1 MKKLILIS
9 SLLLLFRA
17 AGYGQIEDIRKIQK
31 QLPFI
36 KDSLRYADAL
46 NRLAILSYERNVDST
61 FFYTEKA
68 RSISD
73 RADYSKGK
81 ADAANN
87 LGIFYDMKGNLQ
99 LALRYY
105 NDAYNRYN
113 TIRDTGNM
121 VQATMNIAMV
131 YQEIGKDKKGI
142 ASFKSAIALGKRLSR
157 DSIMSLVYF
166 NYLMLYPSSIKSDS
180 IPVYISRAKEI
191 AKKYNDKRVLLAI
204 QQLTADTYIKDN
216 QREKGIAMLKQ
227 AADDALKNNLYF
239 LSLDIFIDL
248 GDQYMSTDS
257 AKAVD
262 YFKQALEITKQKEYR
277 VYTETLSR
285 KLYNFYTLKK
295 DVPKAFYY
303 SRQLIDLHSEQE
315 KVDNNSGIDYI
326 EYALKDQQL
335 ESTKLRFEYE
345 FWFLL
350 LAVLAFLSTITILI
364 ALWRNWKR
372 LKKTT
377 DALRIQFKQSESIM
391 EALDSMNKNYAR
403 LIKIVAHDL
412 RNPISAINSISLML
426 EPEKQLPAEIE
437 ELMSLIQVS
446 SKNSLDL
453 INELLE
459 TDFDP
464 QQTLTTEEINVDE
477 LLKQCTMLLS
487 FRANEKAQQLILTS
501 NSNVKIWGDRE
512 KLWRVINNLIVNA
525 IKFSPEGSVIN
536 LDSYVVG
543 KDLVIAI
550 KDNGMGIPNEIKNSI
565 FDPFT
570 AARRPGTQGE
580 QPFGLGLYISKQI
593 IEAHHG
599 TIRLESDPGKGTT
612 FYVQLPLAND
622 KP

>member
-9 SLLLLFRA
+9 SLLLLFCA
-17 AGYGQIEDIRKIQK
+17 PGYGQIEDIRKIQK

-73 RADYSKGK
+73 RVDYSKGK

-191 AKKYNDKRVLLAI
+191 AKKYNDKRALLAI
-204 QQLTADTYIKDN
+204 QQLTADTYIKNN
-216 QREKGIAMLKQ
+216 QREKGITMLKQ
-227 AADDALKNNLYF
+227 AADDALKNSLYF

-248 GDQYMSTDS
+248 GNQYVNTDS

-285 KLYNFYTLKK
+285 KLYDFYTLKK
-295 DVPKAFYY
+295 DIPKAFYY

-437 ELMSLIQVS
+437 ELMSLIQIS

-536 LDSYVVG
+536 LNSYVVG

>member
-326 EYALKDQQL
+326 AYALKDQQL

>member
-248 GDQYMSTDS
+248 GDQYISTDS